1 MSAVDIAGKSA
12 EESFYRVLEQY
23 REDAAYF
30 VPDNARKVIGQFGK
44 ATKYVVLG
52 TKDFGAQFIAALGD
66 KGTALHVVDD
76 FKCHR
81 GEQFWGVDIIST
93 DVFLDL
99 VKRDPSVVAINS
111 CRYDYSKRFF
121 DDLCRRHDIPCL
133 NFEQAVRVLDL
144 NDSLDY
150 RVADWGPVI
159 ADRADGFVALAKRL
173 ADSYSQETLWR
184 VLSFHLTCDPEWYL
198 NVARPYCTLYFRS
211 GLFSFTDHE
220 KFVDCGASIAES
232 TTGLIGTTK
241 GKFDRAWMI
250 EPDNI
255 NIKTLQQFLRRYAG
269 TDVERKISLH
279 PYAVGESRASVPF
292 NHVGGHGGSILPG
305 GDEKPSGMVELRPV
319 DEIIDDAPTFIKMDI
334 EGFELPALKGSVKS
348 IQAGHPKMAI
358 SAYHRATDLLD
369 LPAFV
374 DSIEPGY
381 RIGLRH
387 HTEDRWDTCL
397 YFY

>member
-1 MSAVDIAGKSA
+1 MSAVDIAGKTA
-12 EESFYRVLEQY
+12 EESFYRLLEQY
-23 REDAAYF
+23 REDAACF
-30 VPDNARKVIGQFGK
+30 VPDNARKVIGKYGK
-44 ATKYVVLG
+44 ETKYVVLG
-52 TKDFGAQFIAALGD
+52 TKDFGAQFIAALGE
-66 KGTALHVVDD
+66 KGRALHVVDD

-99 VKRDPSVVAINS
+99 VKKDPAIVAINS
-111 CRYDYSKRFF
+111 CRYDHSKRFF
-121 DDLCRRHDIPCL
+121 DDLCRRHEIPCL

-144 NDSLDY
+144 NSSLDY
-150 RVADWGPVI
+150 RVADWAQVI
-159 ADRADGFVALAKRL
+159 ADRADGFVALSKRL

-211 GLFSFTDHE
+211 GLLSFTDHE

-232 TTGLIGTTK
+232 TTGLIGTTQ

-250 EPDNI
+250 EPDNL
-255 NIKTLQQFLRRYAG
+255 NIKTLKQFLRRFEG
-269 TDVERKISLH
+269 TDVERKVSLH
-279 PYAVGESRASVPF
+279 PYAVGESRAMVPF